1 MVKTFIALFFS
12 LFRNPQTQN
21 TSFRSVH
28 STEPDSEKDIGKS
41 RCERDS
47 FKIKIYGSEKYKV
60 FQSKVSFNL

>member
-12 LFRNPQTQN
+12 LFRHPQAQN
-21 TSFRSVH
+21 TSFRSVR
-28 STEPDSEKDIGKS
+28 STEPDSEKDVGKF

-47 FKIKIYGSEKYKV
+47 IKIKIYGSEKHKV